1 MLFRFADRKGDKVVS
16 KIDFHDTLSA
26 LGLSINIAMKN

>member
-16 KIDFHDTLSA
+16 KIEFHETLA
-26 LGLSINIAMKN
+26 RLGLSIEILI